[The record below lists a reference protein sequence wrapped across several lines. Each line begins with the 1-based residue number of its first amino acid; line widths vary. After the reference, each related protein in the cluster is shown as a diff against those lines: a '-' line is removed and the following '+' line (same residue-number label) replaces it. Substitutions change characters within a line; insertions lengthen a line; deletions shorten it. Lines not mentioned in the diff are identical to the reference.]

1 MSNFEAF
8 MSLLPTKDDAPVRTA
23 LFGDSEDNYIAGA
36 QKKAKSLTSSYRHV
50 FFFDNTKPENDENA
64 ELYATQFGYLEQLW
78 SLYPC
83 CKIFKV
89 NASHFLELEPFCNKT
104 ENKLDKAP
112 AIPLGA
118 LQTGLGLW
126 DHPILALTKSDS
138 DTLDYVGS
146 CVQNDGVPSF
156 MAGSVSIKE
165 KGAVVDE
172 LDMVLSKWKH
182 NDIDE
187 KKDDDRCVIIIACD
201 VTLEIELMIR
211 NMLQNKYNLHIAPM
225 PNAVTSAMCHL
236 IENYRE
242 KVSNAIEAEKKAKE
256 EAELA
261 EKKRLEMEKENMKR
275 KAESKNIEKSTKK
288 KQKNYIGTL
297 VAKDFDD
304 LVYVGE
310 IKATYITDENEEVW
324 SVLYNDGDEEDMNE
338 KELIEGLTFY
348 NKVQKYPKKYT
359 LYDPE
364 DE

>member
-261 EKKRLEMEKENMKR
+261 ENIRLEIENMKR